1 METVGLADAIPFA
14 ATLDIA
20 VEEVAPTHSSPSP
33 RWTGCNR
40 PPTNSSSRASPTG
53 SARNPARKAGPS
65 DFVGLTSS
73 PLVGHHHHTARDR
86 KQPVPYS

>member
-1 METVGLADAIPFA
+1 MDRLQSPAYELV
-14 ATLDIA
+14 
-20 VEEVAPTHSSPSP
+20 VEGESYS
-33 RWTGCNR
+33 
-40 PPTNSSSRASPTG
+40 

-73 PLVGHHHHTARDR
+73 PLVGHQHHTARDR